1 LYIEDMFQTGHD
13 DANRATVRNKKSED
27 LPIVGLGLR
36 EEKKI
41 VDKIFKGAKM
51 HP

>member
-1 LYIEDMFQTGHD
+1 MFQTGHD
-13 DANRATVRNKKSED
+13 DANRATVRNRKSVD